1 MSEQYQN
8 IEEKTNWKTPPHS
21 KLDPILAGL
30 AWAKVHISIHEE
42 HEPDCFISKIRYR
55 IGRIL
60 EDRFVQ
66 YILLFLLIV
75 DIGLLFTDLSLE
87 AFYQR
92 KNKKNL
98 TQQDKLP
105 EWAHKAE
112 NVTHYA
118 TLVILC
124 IFEVELL
131 LLMFSYGFRFLL
143 HPMVEF
149 LHFLNF

>member
-92 KNKKNL
+92 KIK
-98 TQQDKLP
+98 
-105 EWAHKAE
+105 
-112 NVTHYA
+112 
-118 TLVILC
+118 
-124 IFEVELL
+124 
-131 LLMFSYGFRFLL
+131 
-143 HPMVEF
+143 
-149 LHFLNF
+149 